1 MTLNVSN
8 LSIDRGG
15 RRIVDSVSFE
25 VKAGEV
31 MAIAGPNGSGKS
43 TLLGAISGELKA
55 AEGDI
60 QIASRPLQE
69 WDLKALARQ
78 RAVLLQESP
87 LTFPFTVID
96 VVLMGRSAHHDGLE
110 TQRDI
115 EIAAQMIEEVGL
127 SGFEKRKYTQLSGGE
142 KQRVHLARVLSQ
154 VWTDTIDSQTKY
166 LLLDE
171 PTSSQDLAAQHLVLS
186 SARRCADSGAAVLC
200 VLHDLNQA
208 AQYTDRILLL
218 SDGKT
223 AAIGTPRET
232 LTPDHLKSVYG
243 VPVRVL
249 DHDDY
254 PFPIVL
260 SNPTDA
266 RV

>member
-1 MTLNVSN
+1 
-8 LSIDRGG
+8 
-15 RRIVDSVSFE
+15 
-25 VKAGEV
+25 

-96 VVLMGRSAHHDGLE
+96 VVLIGRSAHHDGLE

-127 SGFEKRKYTQLSGGE
+127 SGFEKRKYT
-142 KQRVHLARVLSQ
+142 
-154 VWTDTIDSQTKY
+154 
-166 LLLDE
+166 
-171 PTSSQDLAAQHLVLS
+171 
-186 SARRCADSGAAVLC
+186 
-200 VLHDLNQA
+200 
-208 AQYTDRILLL
+208 
-218 SDGKT
+218 
-223 AAIGTPRET
+223 
-232 LTPDHLKSVYG
+232 
-243 VPVRVL
+243 
-249 DHDDY
+249 
-254 PFPIVL
+254 
-260 SNPTDA
+260 
-266 RV
+266 